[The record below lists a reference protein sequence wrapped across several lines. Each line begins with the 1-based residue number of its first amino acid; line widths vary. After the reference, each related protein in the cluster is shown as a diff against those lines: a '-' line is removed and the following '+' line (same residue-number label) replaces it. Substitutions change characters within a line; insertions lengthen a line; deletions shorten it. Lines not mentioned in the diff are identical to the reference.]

1 MENINN
7 NKIQSNQ
14 NKIQSKNNYNN
25 NIVDNSSKNYIF
37 DFDSLFNNFM
47 NQKNKDANVLNQYHC
62 NLLMIYFDQILVD
75 SKLYLIKFL
84 FYFNTNTKDDNYK
97 YYIFKKLTKVIEK
110 SKQQELITINF
121 SKFIDILIERSK
133 FLAENGNYFYSYY
146 YLYNELYKDIP
157 NITKARRIIKEKLI
171 EDNQNMKEFFAK
183 LTKNDYRNIYNK
195 LKEMI
200 KNEINPESNEILYVI
215 NNNWLINAINFVKNI
230 LSKESNELDADDIF
244 RIYDIYQKY
253 FGDNN
258 NNINNE
264 TNSYTYPGKINNY
277 IISDFKDIWRDPVN
291 EDENYLLKDNI
302 SFFEDYSLVNEN
314 NWSFINELFK
324 STNEI
329 KRKRNNL
336 QLIKLK
342 VVILDK
348 RFLRNHSNLLRT
360 KYIQTNLK
368 INIKEFKEKILRCIN
383 HSLNCSEEIDNMN
396 LNEITDDGDIIMTD
410 RTGKLTPDEDRNLMN
425 NNNNDSK
432 DMISFEDNIESIN
445 FNFFKIKK
453 LNKSLLIE
461 MFTAYKNE
469 LQKYE
474 SVYIEKLDLKDEN
487 KLLEIINFFNKSTDI
502 LIIELTPNTSS
513 SFLYPIQNDIDGLY
527 QCSTC
532 HSKIS
537 FREKYICER
546 CNFSIYCSQKC
557 LESELQK
564 NNIHTTLH
572 QYLKEYQIKNENN
585 ISTKNINSTNLVG
598 LINLGNTCF
607 INSSLQCLFHTK
619 ELTNYFLND
628 IYLKEINT
636 QNAQGSRGKIAEGF
650 AELLKQMQKTNNTV
664 LNPINFL
671 RTFFRINQSLNAG
684 IQHDAQE
691 FLSILLDYLHEDLNR
706 INKKPYIQLEEQKE
720 NETDKEASE
729 RFWNSHKKRE
739 DSIIVDLFHGQFKS
753 KITCEKCSNISINY
767 EPFIFLGLPIPEKK
781 NRMIIKFALMNKLE
795 YFGFDLDNNPNVF
808 DLKKK
813 AVEHMKMCGYNNDIN
828 NDILY
833 NHIEFVLLDEN
844 KIIKKIFN
852 NKNKLYDNELITD
865 ILKDNKNPEIILYEK
880 KLDQNYF
887 NIYVYPIKQN
897 DYDSTCYPI
906 SLSVKGDM
914 TFSEIIKQNRQKIL
928 NMYVNIDDNENIHVG
943 VLHKKN
949 NSWTYYITNI
959 FDSREYCPVCK
970 NSEDNFCLLNDNI
983 QIEFLL
989 NRFKD
994 HEPILFVMGTPKKKV
1009 LNKIMRINENLEN
1022 GIYFLN
1028 DCLKFFCEEELLNNE
1043 NMWYCNQCKKH
1054 KKAKKQIKLY
1064 KMPKY
1069 LIIQLKKFEN
1079 KVGFFN
1085 SINEKK
1091 KEVFIKYPINNLDL
1105 SDFIENEEQKKY
1117 KYDLYA
1123 VIQHHGKI
1131 NEGHYTAIC
1140 NINDNWVLYNDSQ
1153 LFKMDNPVTDDAYI
1167 LFYKR
1172 N

>member
-1 MENINN
+1 MENIKN
-7 NKIQSNQ
+7 NKIQSNE

-25 NIVDNSSKNYIF
+25 NIINNSSKNYIF
-37 DFDSLFNNFM
+37 DFDSLFGKFLD
-47 NQKNKDANVLNQYHC
+47 QKNKEANVLNQYHC
-62 NLLMIYFDQILVD
+62 NLLMIYFQKIFID
-75 SKLYLIKFL
+75 SKLHLIKFL
-84 FYFNTNTKDDNYK
+84 YYFNTDTKDDDYK

-110 SKQQELITINF
+110 SRQQEIIGINF
-121 SKFIDILIERSK
+121 LKFIDILIERSK
-133 FLAENGNYFYSYY
+133 FFSEKGNYFYAYH

-157 NITKARRIIKEKLI
+157 NITKARRKIKDELI
-171 EDNQNMKEFFAK
+171 EENKNIKKFFVK
-183 LTKNDYRNIYNK
+183 LTKKDYKNIYTK
-195 LKEMI
+195 LKEMT
-200 KNEINPESNEILYVI
+200 KNEINPESNEILYVV
-215 NNNWLINAINFVKNI
+215 NNNWLKNAIKFVKNF
-230 LSKESNELDADDIF
+230 LSKESYELNIDEIF
-244 RIYDIYQKY
+244 QIYDIFQCY

-258 NNINNE
+258 NISEINA
-264 TNSYTYPGKINNY
+264 YPHPGKVNNY
-277 IISDFKDIWRDPVN
+277 VISDFKDIWKDPEN

-302 SFFEDYSLVNEN
+302 SFFDDYSLVNEN
-314 NWSFINELFK
+314 NWNFINELFK

-336 QLIKLK
+336 QLIKFK

-348 RFLRNHSNLLRT
+348 RFLRNHLNLLRP

-368 INIKEFKEKILRCIN
+368 VNIKTFKEKILRCIN
-383 HSLNCSEEIDNMN
+383 HALYSSIENDNMN
-396 LNEITDDGDIIMTD
+396 LNETTDDGDIIMTD
-410 RTGKLTPDEDRNLMN
+410 RTEKHNLNSDNNLIN

-432 DMISFEDNIESIN
+432 DIINFEDTIEKIN
-445 FNFFKIKK
+445 FNFFKMKK
-453 LNKSLLIE
+453 VNKPLLIE
-461 MFTAYKNE
+461 IFTAYKKE

-474 SVYIEKLDLKDEN
+474 SIYLEKLDLKDEN
-487 KLLEIINFFNKSTDI
+487 KLIEIINSFNKLTDI
-502 LIIELTPNTSS
+502 LIIELNPKNSE
-513 SFLYPIQNDIDGLY
+513 SFLYQKHYDTEGLY

-532 HSKIS
+532 QIKIS
-537 FREKYICER
+537 FREKYICDR
-546 CNFSIYCSQKC
+546 CNYSIYCSQKC

-564 NNIHTTLH
+564 NNVHTALH
-572 QYLKEYQIKNENN
+572 QYLREYQTKNENCISSNDKCSN
-585 ISTKNINSTNLVG
+585 ILVG

-619 ELTNYFLND
+619 ELTNYFLNN
-628 IYLKEINT
+628 IYKKEINI
-636 QNAQGSRGKIAEGF
+636 QNNQGSRGKIAEGF
-650 AELLKQMQKTNNTV
+650 AELLKEIQTTNSTK

-671 RTFFRINQSLNAG
+671 RTFFRVNQSLNAG

-706 INKKPYIQLEEQKE
+706 IDKKPYIQLEEQKE

-753 KITCEKCSNISINY
+753 KIKCVTCCNISINY

-795 YFGFDLDNNPNVF
+795 YFGFDLDNNSNVY

-813 AVEHMKMCGYNNDIN
+813 AVEHIKMYGYEKDIS

-833 NHIEFVLLDEN
+833 NNIEFVLLDEN

-852 NKNKLYDNELITD
+852 NKNKLYDNELIID
-865 ILKDNKNPEIILYEK
+865 ILNDNKNSEIMLYQK
-880 KLDQNYF
+880 KLDPNYF
-887 NIYVYPIKQN
+887 NIYVYPIKQS
-897 DYDSTCYPI
+897 DYDSICYPI
-906 SLSVKGDM
+906 SISVKGDM
-914 TFSEIIKQNRQKIL
+914 TFKEIIMQNKQKIL
-928 NMYVNIDDNENIHVG
+928 NMYFNIDDNENINVG
-943 VLHKKN
+943 ILHKKN

-959 FDSREYCPVCK
+959 FDSREYCPICK
-970 NSEDNFCLLNDNI
+970 NNEDNFCLINDNI

-989 NRFKD
+989 NRFKNY
-994 HEPILFVMGTPKKKV
+994 EPILFVMGTSKKKV
-1009 LNKIMRINENLEN
+1009 LNRFMRINENLEN

-1043 NMWYCNQCKKH
+1043 NMWYCNKCKKH

-1085 SINEKK
+1085 NINEKK

-1117 KYDLYA
+1117 NYDLYA

-1172 N
+1172 NE